1 MLAERMTEL
10 DRDTLLA
17 AETHL
22 LPEIPQGRGRAVV
35 VFPNTY
41 GPGMSSLSVQTLY
54 ALLNQ
59 RGVAC
64 ERAFMPAN
72 HPLRE
77 VRSLES
83 QALLTSF
90 DTLLVTSSFELDWL
104 HIPAMLNS
112 GGVPPL
118 RQDRDSRH
126 PLVIM
131 GGPAVTANPEPLADF
146 ADALWIGELEPF
158 ADALADICL
167 SPRGREA
174 KLDRLREEAAHVC
187 GDAGLYLP
195 WLSEHAP
202 VLGADRRRVGRL
214 YAPDLSVFS
223 TESAILTP
231 NTTFADRFLIEIS
244 RGCARGCSFCLAR
257 RIYRPWR
264 TRPAGMLLDRIGQ
277 VMDSTPRVGLVS
289 TAVSDYPEGE
299 TLWAALSEMGAE
311 VSVSSV
317 RAETASDAL
326 LALLGQAG
334 QHQLTLAPEAG
345 TEALRRRVG
354 KPMSDE
360 ELFNCVERAVAA
372 GIRRFKLYFLV
383 GLPGETDADARAI
396 AGLLSRLRD
405 RAGSAWFSVSV
416 NPFVPKPHTTY
427 EGEAFLTGSAFRRRI
442 GAVLSGLQ
450 RAGIHDVTSGS
461 VRWSEAQTILS
472 RGGRELCRPILEAS
486 LAGADFG
493 GFKAAVRAAGVDW
506 KACLGP
512 VEAPLESAPWK
523 VVADEGCAR

>member
-1 MLAERMTEL
+1 MTEP

-22 LPEIPQGRGRAVV
+22 LPQMPQGRGRAVV

-41 GPGMSSLSVQTLY
+41 EPGMSSLSVQTLY
-54 ALLNQ
+54 SLLNQ
-59 RGVAC
+59 HGVAC
-64 ERAFMPAN
+64 ERGFMPPN
-72 HPLRE
+72 HPLGE

-83 QALLTSF
+83 QALLSSF
-90 DTLLVTSSFELDWL
+90 DTVLVTSSFELDWL
-104 HIPAMLNS
+104 NIPAMLTA

-118 RQDRDSRH
+118 REERDDQH
-126 PLVIM
+126 PLVII

-158 ADALADICL
+158 AGALADICL
-167 SPRGREA
+167 LPEGRQA
-174 KLDRLREEAAHVC
+174 KLDRLRAEAARVC

-195 WLSEHAP
+195 WLPEHEPA
-202 VLGADRRRVGRL
+202 LGADRRQVGRL

-231 NTTFADRFLIEIS
+231 YTTFADRFLIEIS

-264 TRPAGMLLDRIGQ
+264 IRPADMLVNRIGR
-277 VMDSTPRVGLVS
+277 VMDKTPRVGLVS

-317 RAETASDAL
+317 RAETASAGL
-326 LALLGQAG
+326 LTLLGKSG

-360 ELFNCVERAVAA
+360 ELFDCVERGVAA
-372 GIRRFKLYFLV
+372 GIHRFKLYFLL

-396 AGLLSRLRD
+396 AGLLSSLRS
-405 RAGSAWFSVSV
+405 RARSARFSVSI
-416 NPFVPKPHTTY
+416 NPFVPKPHTAY

-442 GAVLSGLQ
+442 GAALSGLQ

-493 GFKAAVRAAGVDW
+493 GFKAAVRAAGIDW

-512 VEAPLESAPWK
+512 IETHIETAPWK
-523 VVADEGCAR
+523 VVADEGCAP